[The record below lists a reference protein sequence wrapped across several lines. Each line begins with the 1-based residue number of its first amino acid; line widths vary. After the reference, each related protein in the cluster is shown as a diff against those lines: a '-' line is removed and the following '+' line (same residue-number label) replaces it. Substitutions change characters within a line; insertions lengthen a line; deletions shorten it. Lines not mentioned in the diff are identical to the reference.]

1 MRNRCPS
8 ASFFCV
14 AVLPGCRLDFTHYS
28 EARNRN
34 CWVADIVAD
43 VNEKVWGVVYCIDKS
58 DIGNLDKH
66 EGYKLQRVKNI
77 YSRREIIVHRDGN
90 KELPITAWIYEV
102 VNKNLNNNKTSK
114 AYMQKIIRGAQ
125 FWRLPAEYMKN

>member
-1 MRNRCPS
+1 MFYFAYGSNLDWEQMRNRCPS

-77 YSRREIIVHRDGN
+77 YSRREIRNLSASLTSGGLHYYFSRKRDAVYGCN
-90 KELPITAWIYEV
+90 RWK
-102 VNKNLNNNKTSK
+102 
-114 AYMQKIIRGAQ
+114 R
-125 FWRLPAEYMKN
+125 